1 MHPQPLTNVQ
11 LELVKL
17 YSTDLKQR
25 ELLELK
31 QLLANFF
38 AQKAIKGA
46 DKIWDEEKLS
56 NQDMEMWLNEP

>member
-1 MHPQPLTNVQ
+1 MHPQSLTNVQ

-46 DKIWDEEKLS
+46 NKIWDDKKLS
-56 NQDMEMWLNEP
+56 NQDMETWLNEN

>member
-1 MHPQPLTNVQ
+1 MYPQSLTNVQ

-17 YSTDLKQR
+17 YSTNLKQR

-38 AQKAIKGA
+38 AKKAIKEA
-46 DKIWDEEKLS
+46 DKIWDEKNMS
-56 NQDMEMWLNEP
+56 DQDMEIWLNEL

>member
-1 MHPQPLTNVQ
+1 MYPQPLTNVQ

-38 AQKAIKGA
+38 AQKAIKSA
-46 DKIWDEEKLS
+46 DKIWDERKLS
-56 NQDMEMWLNEP
+56 DQDMEIWLNED